1 MNKPKEIFL
10 TVFTF
15 PRYTLWKRTGQDKHS
30 YIGTWTIY
38 LLYLP
43 LLALFIFTGTFL
55 YFEVA
60 ILYVILSLIAHGKFI
75 EFIYRG
81 DKL

>member
-1 MNKPKEIFL
+1 MNKTKEIFL

-15 PRYTLWKRTGQDKHS
+15 PRYTLWKRTRQDKHS
-30 YIGTWTIY
+30 YIGTWTI
-38 LLYLP
+38 YLP

-75 EFIYRG
+75 EFKYRG
-81 DKL
+81 DES

>member
-1 MNKPKEIFL
+1 MNRLKEIYL

-15 PRYTLWKRTGQDKHS
+15 PRYTMWKRTGKDKHS

-38 LLYLP
+38 LP
-43 LLALFIFTGTFL
+43 LLTWFIFTGNFL
-55 YFEVA
+55 YLGVA
-60 ILYVILSLIAHGKFI
+60 ILYIILSLIAHGKFI

-81 DKL
+81 DKS